1 MRICVLGAG
10 KMGTWL
16 TDALCLQHEV
26 AVFDPNR
33 ERLRYV
39 FNTQRLTS
47 FEEISAFA
55 PELLI
60 NCVTLQY
67 TIQSFKD
74 VLPYIPENCILSD
87 IASVKTGFYD
97 YYKSTGRRF
106 VSTHPMFGPTFANLK
121 DLSAHHAI
129 IITESDHLGKAFF

>member
-1 MRICVLGAG
+1 
-10 KMGTWL
+10 
-16 TDALCLQHEV
+16 
-26 AVFDPNR
+26 
-33 ERLRYV
+33 RYV

-55 PELLI
+55 PELLV

-87 IASVKTGFYD
+87 IASVKTGFFD

-106 VSTHPMFGPTFANLK
+106 VSTHPMFGDK
-121 DLSAHHAI
+121 
-129 IITESDHLGKAFF
+129 